1 MPMALKDHPFA
12 VVAHFDSSLVFTYAV
27 PVADVANLLPPC
39 LELDT
44 LDAKWAF
51 VAVAMV
57 QTRQLRPAMLPSFI
71 GSSFYLL
78 GYRLFVRYTTAAGK
92 RLRGLYILRSE
103 TDSRLM
109 NALGGVF
116 THYDYHYTDI
126 HRELATG
133 VERITSVRS
142 GIDVQVADGGQ
153 NTSLPFGSPFND
165 WKEARRFAGPL
176 PFTFSYLPASGE
188 VVIVQGVREHWTPSP
203 VQVVHS
209 HIGFLD
215 QAPFRNAVLASAFS
229 ISDIPYR
236 WEKGYRDKWNG

>member
-1 MPMALKDHPFA
+1 MPLRLKDHPFA
-12 VVAHFDSSLVFTYAV
+12 VAAHFDSSLVFTYAL
-27 PVADVANLLPPC
+27 PVADVAALLPPC
-39 LELDT
+39 LEPDT
-44 LDAKWAF
+44 FDGKWGF

-57 QTRQLRPAMLPSFI
+57 QTRQLRPALFPYFL

-103 TDSRLM
+103 TDSRVM
-109 NALGGVF
+109 NTLGSVF

-126 HRELATG
+126 HRELADG
-133 VERITSVRS
+133 RERVTSTRS
-142 GIDVQVADGGQ
+142 GIDVQVVINGDDV
-153 NTSLPFGSPFND
+153 SLPPGSPFND